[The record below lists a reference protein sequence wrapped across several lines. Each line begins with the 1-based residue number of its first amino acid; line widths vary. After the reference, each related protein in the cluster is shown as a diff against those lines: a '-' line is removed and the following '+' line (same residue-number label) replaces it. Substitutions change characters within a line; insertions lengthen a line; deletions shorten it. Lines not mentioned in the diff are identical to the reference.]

1 VPGDAVDRLD
11 VLLAGAL
18 ELTAEHDLDHIL
30 DRMVQRAADVAGAR
44 FAALGVYDA
53 EGRIERFVHLGIDA
67 GTVALIGCYPQGRG
81 LLGEVILADGP
92 IRLADLGVDPRSVGF
107 PAHHPEMRSFLGVP
121 VRLGN
126 RRFGNLYL
134 TEKRDRDEFD
144 AEDERLVVTLAAF
157 AAAAIEAALLVTT
170 ERELAAA
177 HERARTQREMLG
189 RVIGAQEAERARVAR
204 DLHDQIGQSLTSVLL
219 GLRLVDGTLATDAP
233 DLDDA
238 RAHTAEVRALVAQA
252 LDEVRRLAFDLR
264 PTVLD
269 DVGLVAALRRLASD
283 HIERNGI
290 TVELRLVGL
299 DDDTRLPS
307 ELETVVYRVVQ
318 EAVTNVARHAA
329 ASRADV
335 VLSVEGH
342 RVQATVVD
350 DGVGFTVGDD
360 ELGSLGLAGMR
371 ERASLVGG
379 RLDIIS
385 GLGEGTTVVLKV
397 PG

>member
-1 VPGDAVDRLD
+1 
-11 VLLAGAL
+11 
-18 ELTAEHDLDHIL
+18 
-30 DRMVQRAADVAGAR
+30 
-44 FAALGVYDA
+44 
-53 EGRIERFVHLGIDA
+53 
-67 GTVALIGCYPQGRG
+67 
-81 LLGEVILADGP
+81 
-92 IRLADLGVDPRSVGF
+92 
-107 PAHHPEMRSFLGVP
+107 
-121 VRLGN
+121 
-126 RRFGNLYL
+126 
-134 TEKRDRDEFD
+134 
-144 AEDERLVVTLAAF
+144 
-157 AAAAIEAALLVTT
+157 
-170 ERELAAA
+170 
-177 HERARTQREMLG
+177 
-189 RVIGAQEAERARVAR
+189 
-204 DLHDQIGQSLTSVLL
+204 
-219 GLRLVDGTLATDAP
+219 
-233 DLDDA
+233 
-238 RAHTAEVRALVAQA
+238 
-252 LDEVRRLAFDLR
+252 
-264 PTVLD
+264 VLD

-283 HIERNGI
+283 HTERNGI

-307 ELETVVYRVVQ
+307 EVETVVYRVVQ

-379 RLDIIS
+379 RLDIVS